1 MSTVRES
8 IDVSVPVHIAYERL
22 CHFEDYPQFMQGV
35 QEVTQVSDDLA
46 HWVMDLDGTTTE
58 FNARVTE
65 RPDELVAW
73 QSIDGPRMA
82 EKMTFE
88 RLAEDRCRIIA
99 ELEIDAKAYLPSDEY
114 GLEALDRR
122 LKADLDGL
130 KHYIEEGTSML
141 RRMGGMAPPNPGLDD
156 GGILGTATRGRG
168 VTPASMPARTA
179 RPGRRNTT
187 RNQSRG
193 PL

>member
-99 ELEIDAKAYLPSDEY
+99 ELEIDAKAYLPSD
-114 GLEALDRR
+114 A
-122 LKADLDGL
+122 A
-130 KHYIEEGTSML
+130 
-141 RRMGGMAPPNPGLDD
+141 
-156 GGILGTATRGRG
+156 G
-168 VTPASMPARTA
+168 VNGSPKRT
-179 RPGRRNTT
+179 
-187 RNQSRG
+187 
-193 PL
+193 